1 LDQRKPEAD
10 AAGFHPEPAH
20 VPHHTD
26 ANGRKFLPVARSTQ
40 HHAGPT
46 VISALV
52 ARARLACVSLVV
64 EIMGNQMR
72 AMHANVYESMQT
84 ATWQE
89 RQEMMNAMFQSRD
102 EAHRMVQ
109 EAAQTL
115 KPHLTPEQQKLAAT
129 SLPGLMPFGPGRGM
143 GRGQGMGMGMGR
155 GMGMG
160 PGAGQGMGPGMGP
173 GPGAGS
179 GAGQGPTQ

>member
-1 LDQRKPEAD
+1 MR
-10 AAGFHPEPAH
+10 
-20 VPHHTD
+20 
-26 ANGRKFLPVARSTQ
+26 
-40 HHAGPT
+40 
-46 VISALV
+46 
-52 ARARLACVSLVV
+52 
-64 EIMGNQMR
+64 NQMR
-72 AMHANVYESMQT
+72 AMHANVYESMQI

-143 GRGQGMGMGMGR
+143 GRGQGMGPGAGQ

-179 GAGQGPTQ
+179 